1 LINKI
6 LKSSLF
12 KASGLYTL
20 FSIINS
26 AVPFLLLPVLTRH
39 LSPQDYGIVAM
50 FSILISIVG
59 VFTGLSVNG
68 AVNRV
73 YFDKTFDF
81 KEYVANVIYI
91 LIFSSSIVLVV
102 VFLFKDYISDII
114 GVPVKWVVISVI
126 YSFFQ
131 FIILVNLVIYQA
143 RLKAKEYGF
152 LQISQSILNFFLTII
167 FVVFLNM
174 KWEGRLFAQFL
185 SVFIIGVVSFIMI
198 KKFWTKWKFNK
209 EYIIHALKFGIPL
222 IPHTVGGMLMVL
234 TDRFIINNLLGTK
247 EVGIYTVGFQIGMI
261 IGILADSFN
270 RAWAPWLFNKL
281 NENNP
286 ETKLKIVKFTYLYFI
301 GIIAMALSLGL
312 TAPLILKVLVGEDFY
327 EAQSVVL
334 WIALGYAFNGMYY
347 MVTNYIFYVYK
358 TQILTFIT
366 FFCGL
371 LNIPLTYFLTKL
383 NGIIGTSQAY
393 AIILFLFFLFTWILS
408 QRLYKMP
415 WRLRYENN

>member
-1 LINKI
+1 
-6 LKSSLF
+6 
-12 KASGLYTL
+12 
-20 FSIINS
+20 
-26 AVPFLLLPVLTRH
+26 
-39 LSPQDYGIVAM
+39 
-50 FSILISIVG
+50 
-59 VFTGLSVNG
+59 
-68 AVNRV
+68 V
-73 YFDKTFDF
+73 YKR
-81 KEYVANVIYI
+81 
-91 LIFSSSIVLVV
+91 
-102 VFLFKDYISDII
+102 
-114 GVPVKWVVISVI
+114 
-126 YSFFQ
+126 Q
-131 FIILVNLVIYQA
+131 
-143 RLKAKEYGF
+143 
-152 LQISQSILNFFLTII
+152 
-167 FVVFLNM
+167 
-174 KWEGRLFAQFL
+174 
-185 SVFIIGVVSFIMI
+185 
-198 KKFWTKWKFNK
+198 
-209 EYIIHALKFGIPL
+209 
-222 IPHTVGGMLMVL
+222 
-234 TDRFIINNLLGTK
+234 
-247 EVGIYTVGFQIGMI
+247 TVGFQIGMI

-327 EAQSVVL
+327 KAQSVVL

-371 LNIPLTYFLTKL
+371 LNIPITYFLTKL